1 MLQLKSGQYWLRIF
15 IVSEEDCDMVV
26 KTSDEEL

>member
-1 MLQLKSGQYWLRIF
+1 MMLRLKSGQYWLHIF
-15 IVSEEDCDMVV
+15 CLWRGLWYGG